1 MSYGTLGAYGR
12 RRRGA
17 AARRVVNV
25 LIVVLTVAAAAGY
38 AYRIGVSAAEAKTGQ
53 LRSTLARFQED
64 NLALRDRLADLSL
77 QFQEA
82 RQRAATLAA
91 RYAEDVPVGEA
102 ASLMRQLI
110 RQLDAGTDPRRLGFL
125 IRAAAHSTS
134 CETLPESRRFV
145 VETPI
150 NNGPRSTVRFADNR
164 INIWASGLS
173 ARTADGSP
181 EAWFDPAEPVH
192 VVFEALGGRRET
204 RDGEL
209 PLAHRMVVDGREYR
223 FALVAGNR
231 SFIEV
236 TGQACA
242 LPGSEQAS
250 G

>member
-1 MSYGTLGAYGR
+1 MTYGTLGAYGR

-17 AARRVVNV
+17 AVRRLVHLLVFA
-25 LIVVLTVAAAAGY
+25 LTVAAAAGY
-38 AYRIGVSAAEAKTGQ
+38 AYRIGVSATEAKATN
-53 LRSTLARFQED
+53 LKSDLARFQHD
-64 NLALRDRLADLSL
+64 NLELRDRLADVSL
-77 QFQEA
+77 QLRAAE
-82 RQRAATLAA
+82 QRAATLEA
-91 RYAEDVPVGEA
+91 RYAEEVPVGEA
-102 ASLMRQLI
+102 AILMRQVI
-110 RQLDAGTDPRRLGFL
+110 GQLEAGTDPGRLGFL
-125 IRAAAHSTS
+125 IRSAAHSVG

-150 NNGPRSTVRFADNR
+150 ANGPRSTVRFADNR